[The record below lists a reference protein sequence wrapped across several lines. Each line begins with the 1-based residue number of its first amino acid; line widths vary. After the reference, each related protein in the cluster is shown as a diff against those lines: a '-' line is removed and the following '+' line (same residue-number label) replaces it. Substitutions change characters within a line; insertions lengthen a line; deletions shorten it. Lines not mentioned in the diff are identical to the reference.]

1 MKNYDKFYAFVK
13 ELVADEVLS
22 ESIISGHKTIFESE
36 EAIEEGLRETLGAGL
51 LGASLALAPA
61 ARAQNVD
68 NLGIDNQDIDKTELT
83 QISKYKETE
92 MEKEAKKAMSDA
104 KTMTI
109 KNMRKE
115 LTIRGGD
122 PELEKTKEFA
132 TQEYMKLKDTFGQKY
147 AEGFLRSINWEFNE
161 IGGISPLKIIN

>member
-1 MKNYDKFYAFVK
+1 MNKNETFCVFLKDLIK
-13 ELVADEVLS
+13 DESLL
-22 ESIISGHKTIFESE
+22 ESITSGFKAIYEDE
-36 EAIEEGLRETLGAGL
+36 ETIEEGLRETIGAGL

-61 ARAQNVD
+61 ARAQNTD
-68 NLGIDNQDIDKTELT
+68 NRDIDKTELT
-83 QISKYKETE
+83 QISNYKESG

-122 PELEKTKEFA
+122 PELEKTKAFA
-132 TQEYMKLKDTFGQKY
+132 TQEYMKLKDKFGQKY

-161 IGGISPLKIIN
+161 IGGISPLKI